1 VRAAGLTLV
10 QAQPSLGLAVV
21 EGPAGAPAVL
31 RGLPGVVSVARDYTV
46 HPQTLGFD
54 YTTQQGSLT
63 NITQW
68 VGAKNMWKA
77 GYTGN
82 GIDVALLD
90 TGVTPIPALAASS
103 KVVVGPDLSFESQTA
118 DARYLDSFGH
128 GTVMGSII
136 AGRET
141 PKSNGTTYANDTT
154 NFYGM
159 APDARLVSVKLG
171 DRYGAV
177 DVSQMVAGI
186 DWVVANRYRAGGNIR
201 VINIS
206 YGARSAL
213 NAQDDPLSWAA
224 EAAWKSGIVV
234 VASSGNDGETSV
246 GLASPAYNPWVIAVG
261 ATDNKGTS
269 TAGDDSVATFS
280 NTGNGVSRAPDL
292 LAPGVGV
299 IAPIPA
305 GSQIAQQFPGARMGY
320 GFIRGS
326 GTSQAAA
333 EVSGA
338 VALILSKYPNL
349 TPDEIKRFLA
359 RSASTIPNVPTS
371 MQGKG
376 SLQLNKILTDTP
388 PLRLRGPRGQR
399 QRPGLAGRGPRR
411 QLRDDQRHAAARRG
425 RHHGP
430 AVELGHHG
438 DGRREHDGLDHGRHV
453 QRRVLDRRRPDERHH
468 VVGRA
473 ELGRPDLAGP
483 QLGLEQ
489 LGGPQLGHRTVVVV
503 RLELGHLDQPG
514 GESRAGRAPRGPAE
528 AGLAPPAGA
537 RAKSAGPG
545 ARLLLGRGDAAP
557 RAGSVGWGRE
567 RDACAGGRRA
577 AGAGCLLE
585 KQVTVPAPIRSRSTR
600 CARRATR
607 PPAATR

>member
-1 VRAAGLTLV
+1 MSRVRSLAAAGLLAAVVGIAGATTGNAAPVRAGTDGVGAASGQAVTRYVVKRDAAVSDTAFERSVRAAGLTLV
-10 QAQPSLGLAVV
+10 QAQPALGLAVV

-388 PLRLRGPRGQR
+388 PYGYVAPEVNGNGRGSLDAARGGNYVTINGTQLRGEVDIMG
-399 QRPGLAGRGPRR
+399 RPWNSATMATAAANTTAWTTDGMFNGEYWTGGGLTSDTTSWAGRSWAG
-411 QLRDDQRHAAARRG
+411 QTWQG
-425 RHHGP
+425 RSW
-430 AVELGHHG
+430 ASSNW
-438 DGRREHDGLDHGRHV
+438 
-453 QRRVLDRRRPDERHH
+453 
-468 VVGRA
+468 VGRSWA
-473 ELGRPDLAGP
+473 TGQWSSSGWSSATWTSPVAKPGWSGATWSGR
-483 QLGLEQ
+483 
-489 LGGPQLGHRTVVVV
+489 
-503 RLELGHLDQPG
+503 
-514 GESRAGRAPRGPAE
+514 S
-528 AGLAPPAGA
+528 
-537 RAKSAGPG
+537 
-545 ARLLLGRGDAAP
+545 
-557 RAGSVGWGRE
+557 WG
-567 RDACAGGRRA
+567 
-577 AGAGCLLE
+577 
-585 KQVTVPAPIRSRSTR
+585 
-600 CARRATR
+600 
-607 PPAATR
+607 